1 MEKALNVNLDKV
13 ERKSSSNFND
23 WSQMS
28 LKSNH
33 IHALISH
40 MTQMYENLGNS
51 STDISHLMSADKEP
65 LQIKLIN

>member
-1 MEKALNVNLDKV
+1 
-13 ERKSSSNFND
+13 
-23 WSQMS
+23 MS

-40 MTQMYENLGNS
+40 MTQMYENLGTS
-51 STDISHLMSADKEP
+51 STDISHLMSPDKEP